1 MRDWTSPPNVTVPTD
16 LREAVGGHPL
26 VARLLVQRGL
36 SDPRVALAFLEPEYY
51 QPAPAEALPGLA
63 GAVAL
68 IRRVIAEG
76 RKVRVWGDF
85 DADGQTSTAVLYQAL
100 KMAGTQVDYD
110 LPARHEGHGLNQRT
124 ITEAIAGGITLL
136 ITCDTG
142 ISDVALV
149 AQAVAA
155 GLMVIITDHH
165 DLPETLP
172 SAHGIINPKML
183 PAAHPIHELS
193 GVGVAYFVARGLLEG
208 TTVAPGLS
216 ALLDLVVIGL
226 VADVAYQVG
235 DVRYLIQIGLRV
247 LRETTRPGLR
257 ALISAAQL
265 DPTHLTEDDIG
276 FQLAPRLNA
285 AGRLSDA
292 ALAVRLL
299 LTTDATEGC
308 QLAEQLE
315 ALNRDRQARTDA
327 TRISA
332 EQRLQQEPEILRQP
346 VLVVDGENWEAGI
359 LGLVASALV
368 QRYLRPAIVIT
379 HQDGQNSTG
388 SARSVAGIDIHQ
400 AIASQRVFLA
410 GEGGH
415 PMAAG
420 FTLPRENLI
429 PFRRGL
435 IDWLSR
441 QPTPPVEAETF
452 TPDSAVPWQEVTLAL
467 ANELRRLAPF
477 GNGNPKP
484 ILATTG
490 GILLR
495 SEDVSRRTTTPH
507 RRIICNDA
515 SGHQLRFIWFNAAD
529 EQLPEPGEQIDLA
542 FHIDLGYW
550 KRKADLQLELV
561 SWRPAITETVVSSEH
576 LVTGREVIDWR
587 REAEVEPLLR
597 RLRATYGTGLAIWAE
612 GVEPKPAGTLVC
624 YELAAAKPT
633 ALAVWTAPA
642 SPALLLRVVGQLQPQ
657 VLILLPPLIPVE
669 ASPQVFV
676 TRVMGMV
683 RASLADRQRNGR
695 LDIERMAARVGARSE
710 TVIAALRGLE
720 ASGVFSLQEEAGQL
734 RAVGREQHQQFD
746 IEGQPEDA
754 SDSEADQQ
762 LAIDQARQAL
772 LYQLRETRAYRTA
785 YCEVDVR
792 ALLTGEPAL
801 KQRL

>member
-1 MRDWTSPPNVTVPTD
+1 MRDWTSPPTVTVPAE

-26 VARLLVQRGL
+26 VARLLAQRGL
-36 SDPRVALAFLEPEYY
+36 SDPRSALAFLVPEHY
-51 QPAPAEALPGLA
+51 QLAPVEALPGLA
-63 GAVAL
+63 EAVAL
-68 IRRVIAEG
+68 IRRTIAKG
-76 RKVRVWGDF
+76 DKIRVWGDF
-85 DADGQTSTAVLYQAL
+85 DADGQTSTAVLYSAL
-100 KMAGTQVDYD
+100 EMAGAQVDYN

-124 ITEAIAGGITLL
+124 ITEAITNGITLL

-149 AQAVAA
+149 DQAVAA
-155 GLMVIITDHH
+155 GLLVIITDHH

-172 SAHGIINPKML
+172 SAHSIVNPKML
-183 PAAHPIHELS
+183 PAEHPIHELS
-193 GVGVAYFVARGLLEG
+193 GVGAAYFVARGLLEG
-208 TTVAPGLS
+208 TPTAPDLLT
-216 ALLDLVVIGL
+216 LLDLVAIGL
-226 VADVAYQVG
+226 VADVAYQVR

-247 LRETTRPGLR
+247 LRATTRPGLR

-292 ALAVRLL
+292 MLAVRLL
-299 LTTDATEGC
+299 LTTDATEGS

-315 ALNRDRQARTDA
+315 TLNRDRQARTDA
-327 TRISA
+327 TRIA
-332 EQRLQQEPEILRQP
+332 VEQRLQQEPEIARQP
-346 VLVVDGENWEAGI
+346 VLVVDGENWEAGV

-368 QRYLRPAIVIT
+368 QRYRRPAIVIA
-379 HQDGQNSTG
+379 HQDGQNSVG

-400 AIASQRVFLA
+400 AIASQRPFLV

-420 FTLPRENLI
+420 FTLARENLI

-435 IDWLSR
+435 IEWLIR
-441 QPTPPVEAETF
+441 QPAPPVEVEAL
-452 TPDSAVPWQEVTLAL
+452 TPDAAVPWQEVTLSL

-484 ILATTG
+484 ILATNG

-507 RRIICNDA
+507 RRLICNDA

-561 SWRPAITETVVSSEH
+561 SWRPAAAESVVSSER

-587 REAEVEPLLR
+587 REAEVEPLLC
-597 RLRATYGTGLAIWAE
+597 RLRAEYGTGLVVWAE
-612 GVEPKPAGTLVC
+612 GIDPKPAGTLLR

-633 ALAVWTAPA
+633 ALAIWTAPA
-642 SPALLLRVVGQLQPQ
+642 SPALLLQVVEQLQPQ

-683 RASLADRQRNGR
+683 RASLADKQRNGR
-695 LDIERMAARVGARSE
+695 LDIERMAARVGARAE
-710 TVIAALRGLE
+710 AVIAALRGLE
-720 ASGVFSLQEEAGQL
+720 ASGVFSLQEEGGQL
-734 RAVGREQHQQFD
+734 RAVGREQFQQNSTED
-746 IEGQPEDA
+746 QPEDV
-754 SDSEADQQ
+754 SDGDLDQQ
-762 LAIDQARQAL
+762 QAIEQARQAL
-772 LYQLRETRAYRTA
+772 LYQLRETRAYRAA
-785 YCEVDVR
+785 YREVDVR